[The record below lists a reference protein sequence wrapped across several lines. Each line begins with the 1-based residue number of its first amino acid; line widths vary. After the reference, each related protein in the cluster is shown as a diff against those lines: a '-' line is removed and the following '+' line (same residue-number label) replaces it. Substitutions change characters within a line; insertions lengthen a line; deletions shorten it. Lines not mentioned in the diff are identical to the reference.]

1 MTLSAR
7 NAIFKGG
14 IVVSSLCLALCAF
27 ASLKTIPV
35 YALME
40 GEAIRRSAGIF
51 QKIFVLFSDARLL
64 AVHCCIL
71 ALVAYSFFSIIL
83 TFYSFEKTQSPELL
97 FVVFFAA
104 SLAPE
109 ALRLLLPLGQV
120 YEIPLLYTLL
130 ASRVILFARNFGIFS
145 LFIAS
150 VFAAGYEVQRQ
161 RTIIM
166 LIVVT
171 ALIIAIGVP
180 IDTQS
185 WDSSFN
191 MITGYVPM
199 FRFIE
204 IGTFFITAISFFV
217 AAWSRGSRD
226 FIFIGVGSILALL
239 GRAILLS
246 ADTWQSLPVALVFL
260 VVGTWLVCTY
270 LHKIYLWL

>member
-7 NAIFKGG
+7 NNIFKGG
-14 IVVSSLCLALCAF
+14 IIVSSLSLVLCAA
-27 ASLKTIPV
+27 ASLKTIPM
-35 YALME
+35 YAQME
-40 GEAIRRSAGIF
+40 GEAIRRSAGFFQEIF
-51 QKIFVLFSDARLL
+51 GPLFGAQLL

-71 ALVAYSFFSIIL
+71 ALVAYSFFAIVL
-83 TFYSFEKTQSPELL
+83 TYYYFEKTQSPEVL

-104 SLAPE
+104 SLSPE
-109 ALRLLLPLGQV
+109 VLRLLLPLGQV
-120 YEIPLLYTLL
+120 YEIPLLYTLT

-150 VFAAGYEVQRQ
+150 VFAAGYAVQRQ
-161 RTIIM
+161 RTVVM
-166 LIVVT
+166 LIVVM

-191 MITGYVPM
+191 VIVGYVPM
-199 FRFIE
+199 FKLIE
-204 IGTFFITAISFFV
+204 VGTFFVTAISFFI
-217 AAWSRGSRD
+217 AAWSRGSRE
-226 FIFIGVGSILALL
+226 FIFIGAGSVLALL

-246 ADTWQSLPVALVFL
+246 ADTWPSLPIALAFL
-260 VVGTWLVCTY
+260 AIGTWLVCTY

>member
-7 NAIFKGG
+7 NSIFKVG
-14 IVVSSLCLALCAF
+14 IIISSLSLALCAV
-27 ASLKTIPV
+27 ASLKAIPV

-40 GEAIRRSAGIF
+40 GEATRRSAGIF
-51 QKIFVLFSDARLL
+51 QAFFGLFFDARLL
-64 AVHCCIL
+64 AVHCCVL
-71 ALVAYSFFSIIL
+71 ALVAYSVL
-83 TFYSFEKTQSPELL
+83 TIVLTYYSFEKTQSPEVL

-104 SLAPE
+104 SFSPE
-109 ALRLLLPLGQV
+109 ALRLILPLAQV
-120 YEIPLLYTLL
+120 YEIPLLYTLM
-130 ASRVILFARNFGIFS
+130 ASRIILFARNFGIFS

-161 RTIIM
+161 RNVVM

-185 WDSSFN
+185 WDSSLN
-191 MITGYVPM
+191 MITGYAPM
-199 FRFIE
+199 FRLIE
-204 IGTFFITAISFFV
+204 TGTFFITAISFFI
-217 AAWSRGSRD
+217 AAWSRGSRE
-226 FIFIGVGSILALL
+226 FIFIGAGSVLALL

-246 ADTWQSLPVALVFL
+246 ADTWASLPVALAFL
-260 VVGTWLVCTY
+260 VAGTWLVCTY